1 MKYIWKC
8 ENCGHEFEAEN
19 PSQCTK
25 CGHDDILI
33 LRETS
38 PKTPWKWILITTVG
52 IFATVLVVLNWG
64 DLFDSGEKPTSDG
77 EVTTYFYKI
86 IRYDNYFEIDGNG
99 IDDVGLFVINLN
111 GDKLYSDGNEF
122 YPCEDGDFIIK
133 WDEERNIKLDGDKLV
148 KNFKITTEA
157 HKNACK
163 LQLDIVDIY
172 YRDNECIFTIMTNM
186 DDNPNLE
193 VSLNRNNGYQMRK
206 LIWNKSELN
215 EASYFYVRLK
225 GSDNY
230 VKRRIP
236 VCKINPPSKGPEP
249 SQVVSSFN
257 KFTNDINNNRKQFTD
272 LLKNSNPIIVYKGN
286 EMEKMAFIMQIRTE
300 VKNEGDDFLA
310 SLKLTE
316 NNVFYDSDST
326 IITKLIITQ

>member
-19 PSQCTK
+19 PSQCIK

-33 LRETS
+33 LRENS
-38 PKTPWKWILITTVG
+38 PKTPWKWILITTIG
-52 IFATVLVVLNWG
+52 IFATVLLILNWD
-64 DLFDSGEKPTSDG
+64 DLFVSVEKPTSDG
-77 EVTTYFYKI
+77 EVTTYYYQIK
-86 IRYDNYFEIDGNG
+86 RHDNYFEIDGDG
-99 IDDVGLFVINLN
+99 IDDVGLFVINSTN

-133 WDEERNIKLDGDKLV
+133 WDEEKKIKLEGDKLV
-148 KNFKITTEA
+148 KNFKIITEA

-172 YRDNECIFTIMTNM
+172 PSDECIYTIMTNM

-193 VSLNRNNGYQMRK
+193 VSLNRNKDYQMRK

-215 EASYFYVRLK
+215 GSSYFYVRLK
-225 GSDNY
+225 GSDDY

-236 VCKINPPSKGPEP
+236 ECEITPLSKAPE
-249 SQVVSSFN
+249 SNQVVSSFN
-257 KFTNDINNNRKQFTD
+257 LFVSDIKNNRRQFTD
-272 LLKNSNPIIVYKGN
+272 LLKDSNPVIVYKGN
-286 EMEKMAFIMQIRTE
+286 KMEKMAFIMQIRTE
-300 VKNEGDDFLA
+300 VKNEGDDFLT

-316 NNVFYDSDST
+316 NNVFYNSDST
-326 IITKLIITQ
+326 KITKLIITQ